1 VNKISGKIINYD
13 GSYTGTIE
21 FSDKIESIDI
31 DKDKQSDFENIIIP
45 GFIDL
50 HCHGGNGFDT
60 MAGFSSIIEMSKY
73 HLKQGTTTILP
84 TTLTATLDD
93 TVKALEGL
101 GDFINQNNNLT
112 NILGVHL
119 EGPFINPKKLGAQPE
134 YAQLPNIKFIEKIKD
149 KVKIKVITLAP
160 ELEGAGSCIDYL
172 IENNINVQIGHSLAD
187 YNCCM
192 KIMNKHKVGF
202 THLYNAMS
210 GDDHRKPGVVTAAL
224 RHAEFAEII
233 CDLYH
238 VDQENIHL
246 AHKCIP
252 KLYAISDAISASG
265 MPDGQ
270 YDFANTKITKKNGKA
285 LINFDVLAGSVI
297 NMHDTFKNLV
307 KINFS
312 LEKAVAMTSFNAA
325 QYISENNKG
334 KIDEGFCSN
343 LVVLDKQLN
352 IKKVYLHGSLIS

>member
-1 VNKISGKIINYD
+1 MNKISGKIINHD

-21 FSDKIESIDI
+21 FSDKIESIN
-31 DKDKQSDFENIIIP
+31 KSNESDFENIIIP

-50 HCHGGNGFDT
+50 HCHGGNSFDT
-60 MAGFSSIIEMSKY
+60 MAGLSSIIEMSKY
-73 HLKQGTTTILP
+73 HLKHGTTTLLP
-84 TTLTATLDD
+84 TTLTANLED
-93 TVKALEGL
+93 TIKALEGL
-101 GDFINQNNNLT
+101 NDFINQSNHLT

-119 EGPFINPKKLGAQPE
+119 EGPFISPNKLGAQPPC
-134 YAQLPNIKFIEKIKD
+134 AQLPNIDFVKKIKD
-149 KVKIKVITLAP
+149 KAKIKVITLAP
-160 ELEGAGSCIDYL
+160 ELEGAEVLIDYL

-192 KIMNKHKVGF
+192 KIMNKNKIGF
-202 THLYNAMS
+202 THLFNAMS
-210 GDDHRKPGVVTAAL
+210 GNDHRNPGVVTAAL
-224 RHAEFAEII
+224 RNAEYAEII

-265 MPDGQ
+265 MPDGD
-270 YDFANTKITKKNGKA
+270 YDFANTKITKKNGQA
-285 LINFDVLAGSVI
+285 LINSNVLAGSVI

-325 QYISENNKG
+325 QYLEEDNKG
-334 KIDEGFCSN
+334 KIEKGLCSN
-343 LVVLDKQLN
+343 LIVLDKQLN
-352 IKKVYLHGSLIS
+352 IRKVYLHGNLIS

>member
-1 VNKISGKIINYD
+1 
-13 GSYTGTIE
+13 
-21 FSDKIESIDI
+21 
-31 DKDKQSDFENIIIP
+31 
-45 GFIDL
+45 
-50 HCHGGNGFDT
+50 
-60 MAGFSSIIEMSKY
+60 M
-73 HLKQGTTTILP
+73 
-84 TTLTATLDD
+84 
-93 TVKALEGL
+93 
-101 GDFINQNNNLT
+101 
-112 NILGVHL
+112 
-119 EGPFINPKKLGAQPE
+119 
-134 YAQLPNIKFIEKIKD
+134 
-149 KVKIKVITLAP
+149 
-160 ELEGAGSCIDYL
+160 EGANSFIDYL
-172 IENNINVQIGHSLAD
+172 INNNIKVQIGHSLAD

-192 KIMNKHKVGF
+192 KIMNKNEVGF

-210 GDDHRKPGVVTAAL
+210 GNDHRNPGVLTAAL

-252 KLYAISDAISASG
+252 KLYAITDAISASG

-270 YDFANTKITKKNGKA
+270 YDFANTKITKKNGRA
-285 LINFDVLAGSVI
+285 LIHSDVLAGSVI

-325 QYISENNKG
+325 QYIGEENKG
-334 KIDEGFCSN
+334 KIDKGFCSN
-343 LVVLDKQLN
+343 FIVLDKQLN

>member
-1 VNKISGKIINYD
+1 MNKISGKIINHD

-21 FSDKIESIDI
+21 FGNKIESIK
-31 DKDKQSDFENIIIP
+31 KDKLSDFENIIIP

-60 MAGFSSIIEMSKY
+60 MAGLSSIIEMSKY
-73 HLKQGTTTILP
+73 HLKHGTTTLLP
-84 TTLTATLDD
+84 TTLTATLND
-93 TVKALEGL
+93 TIKAIEGL
-101 GDFINQNNNLT
+101 NDFIDQNNNLT

-119 EGPFINPKKLGAQPE
+119 EGPFINPNKLGAQPPH
-134 YAQLPNIKFIEKIKD
+134 AQLPNIDFIKKIKD

-160 ELEGAGSCIDYL
+160 ELAGVDACIDYL
-172 IENNINVQIGHSLAD
+172 IENNIRVHIGHSLAD
-187 YNCCM
+187 YNCCI
-192 KIMNKHKVGF
+192 KIMNKNKVGF

-210 GDDHRKPGVVTAAL
+210 GDDHRNPGVVTAAL

-265 MPDGQ
+265 MPDGD
-270 YDFANTKITKKNGKA
+270 YDFANTKITKKNGQA
-285 LINFDVLAGSVI
+285 LINSTVLAGSVI

-312 LEKAVAMTSFNAA
+312 LEKAVAMTSFHAA
-325 QYISENNKG
+325 QYLSEDNKG
-334 KIDEGFCSN
+334 RIDKGFCSN
-343 LVVLDKQLN
+343 LIVLDKQLN
-352 IKKVYLHGSLIS
+352 IREVYLYGNLIS

>member
-1 VNKISGKIINYD
+1 MNKISGKIINHD

-21 FSDKIESIDI
+21 FSDKIESIN
-31 DKDKQSDFENIIIP
+31 KDKHSDFENIIIP

-60 MAGFSSIIEMSKY
+60 MGGFSSIIEMSKH
-73 HLKQGTTTILP
+73 HLKQGTTTLLP
-84 TTLTATLDD
+84 TTLTATLED

-101 GDFINQNNNLT
+101 NDFIDQNNNLT

-119 EGPFINPKKLGAQPE
+119 EGPFINPDKLGAQPPH
-134 YAQLPNIKFIEKIKD
+134 AQLPNIDFINKIKEQAI
-149 KVKIKVITLAP
+149 IKVITLAP
-160 ELEGAGSCIDYL
+160 ELEGSENFIDCL
-172 IENNINVQIGHSLAD
+172 IKNNIKVQIGHSLAD

-192 KIMNKHKVGF
+192 KIMNKNKIGF

-210 GDDHRKPGVVTAAL
+210 GDDHRNPGVVTAAL

-238 VDQENIHL
+238 VNQENIHL
-246 AHKCIP
+246 AHKCIS

-265 MPDGQ
+265 MPDGD
-270 YDFANTKITKKNGKA
+270 YDFANTKITKKNGQA
-285 LINFDVLAGSVI
+285 LNNSSVLAGSVI
-297 NMHDTFKNLV
+297 NMYETFKNLV

-325 QYISENNKG
+325 QYLGEDNKG
-334 KIDEGFCSN
+334 KIDKGFYSN
-343 LVVLDKQLN
+343 LIVLDKQLN
-352 IKKVYLHGSLIS
+352 IKKVYLFGSLIS

>member
-1 VNKISGKIINYD
+1 
-13 GSYTGTIE
+13 
-21 FSDKIESIDI
+21 
-31 DKDKQSDFENIIIP
+31 
-45 GFIDL
+45 
-50 HCHGGNGFDT
+50 
-60 MAGFSSIIEMSKY
+60 M
-73 HLKQGTTTILP
+73 
-84 TTLTATLDD
+84 
-93 TVKALEGL
+93 
-101 GDFINQNNNLT
+101 
-112 NILGVHL
+112 GVHL
-119 EGPFINPKKLGAQPE
+119 EGPFINPNKLGAQPE

-160 ELEGAGSCIDYL
+160 ELEGADSCIDYL
-172 IENNINVQIGHSLAD
+172 VENNINVQIGHSLAD

-334 KIDEGFCSN
+334 KIDKGFCSN
-343 LVVLDKQLN
+343 LVVLDKKLN
-352 IKKVYLHGSLIS
+352 IKKVYLHVSLIS

>member
-13 GSYTGTIE
+13 SSYTGTIE
-21 FSDKIESIDI
+21 FSDKIEFVY
-31 DKDKQSDFENIIIP
+31 KNKQSDFENIIIP

-60 MAGFSSIIEMSKY
+60 MAGLSSIKEISKY
-73 HLKQGTTTILP
+73 HLKHGTTTLLP
-84 TTLTATLDD
+84 TTLTASFDNTINA
-93 TVKALEGL
+93 VEGID
-101 GDFINQNNNLT
+101 DFINQNTNKT

-119 EGPFINPKKLGAQPE
+119 EGPFINPNKLGAQPP
-134 YAQLPNIKFIEKIKD
+134 YAQLPNIDFIKKIKD

-160 ELEGAGSCIDYL
+160 ELEGVDSCIDYL
-172 IENNINVQIGHSLAD
+172 INNNINVQIGHSLAD

-192 KIMNKHKVGF
+192 KIMNKNKVGF

-210 GDDHRKPGVVTAAL
+210 GDDHRNPGVVTAAL

-265 MPDGQ
+265 MPDGD
-270 YDFANTKITKKNGKA
+270 YDFANTKITKKNGQA
-285 LINFDVLAGSVI
+285 LIKPSVLAGSVI

-325 QYISENNKG
+325 QYLEEENKG
-334 KIDEGFCSN
+334 KIDKGFCSN
-343 LVVLDKQLN
+343 LIVLDKQLN
-352 IKKVYLHGSLIS
+352 VKKIYLYGNLIS

>member
-1 VNKISGKIINYD
+1 MNKISGKIINHD

-31 DKDKQSDFENIIIP
+31 DKDKQSDFKNIIIP

-119 EGPFINPKKLGAQPE
+119 EGPFINPNKLGAQPE

-210 GDDHRKPGVVTAAL
+210 GNDHRKPGVVTAAL

-233 CDLYH
+233 CDLHH

-246 AHKCIP
+246 ARKCIP

-270 YDFANTKITKKNGKA
+270 YNFANSKITKKNGKA

-334 KIDEGFCSN
+334 KIDKGFCSN

>member
-1 VNKISGKIINYD
+1 
-13 GSYTGTIE
+13 
-21 FSDKIESIDI
+21 
-31 DKDKQSDFENIIIP
+31 
-45 GFIDL
+45 
-50 HCHGGNGFDT
+50 
-60 MAGFSSIIEMSKY
+60 M
-73 HLKQGTTTILP
+73 
-84 TTLTATLDD
+84 
-93 TVKALEGL
+93 
-101 GDFINQNNNLT
+101 
-112 NILGVHL
+112 
-119 EGPFINPKKLGAQPE
+119 
-134 YAQLPNIKFIEKIKD
+134 
-149 KVKIKVITLAP
+149 KIKVITLAP
-160 ELEGAGSCIDYL
+160 ELEGADSCIDYL
-172 IENNINVQIGHSLAD
+172 VKNNINVQIGHSLAD

-192 KIMNKHKVGF
+192 KIMNKNKVGF

-270 YDFANTKITKKNGKA
+270 YDFANTKITKKNGRA

-334 KIDEGFCSN
+334 KIDKGFCSN

-352 IKKVYLHGSLIS
+352 IKKVYLNGNLIS

>member
-1 VNKISGKIINYD
+1 MNKISGKIINHD

-21 FSDKIESIDI
+21 FSDKIETIY
-31 DKDKQSDFENIIIP
+31 KDKQSDFENIIIP

-60 MAGFSSIIEMSKY
+60 MAGFSSILEMSKY
-73 HLKQGTTTILP
+73 HLKQGTTTLLP
-84 TTLTATLDD
+84 TTLTATLND
-93 TVKALEGL
+93 TIKALEGL
-101 GDFINQNNNLT
+101 GDFIDQNNNLT

-119 EGPFINPKKLGAQPE
+119 EGPFINPNKLGAQPK
-134 YAQLPNIKFIEKIKD
+134 YTQLPNIDFIERIKD
-149 KVKIKVITLAP
+149 KVKIKIITLAP
-160 ELEGAGSCIDYL
+160 ELEGADSCIDYL
-172 IENNINVQIGHSLAD
+172 INNNINVQIGHSLAD

-192 KIMNKHKVGF
+192 KIMNKNKVGF

-210 GDDHRKPGVVTAAL
+210 GNDHRNPGVLTAAL
-224 RHAEFAEII
+224 RHAEFSEII

-252 KLYAISDAISASG
+252 KLYAITDAISASG
-265 MPDGQ
+265 MPDGE

-285 LINFDVLAGSVI
+285 LIHSDVLAGSVI

-312 LEKAVAMTSFNAA
+312 LQKTVAMTSFNAA
-325 QYISENNKG
+325 QYLGENNKG
-334 KIDEGFCSN
+334 KIDKGFCSN
-343 LVVLDKQLN
+343 FIILDKQLN
-352 IKKVYLHGSLIS
+352 IKKVYLYGNLVS